1 MKRSRHLPAMAA
13 VLLSAAWAAQAQ
25 STPRYAMTVLAIP
38 AGATHSSA
46 FALDAAGNAMGSVN
60 TEITTTRTCGGD
72 FGNPSVDWL
81 FVRKCPVLNTSTQ
94 EATWPAGRG
103 ATQSPLLGASNF
115 ITVGVSSNGTK
126 VGVRGTA
133 MGHELGEWDFPNNI
147 TAAGY
152 GHNFDTA
159 LSPWRIARVSN
170 GSGDSSTTYK
180 SVVIKKGDTISNLPF
195 APSTG
200 LRFRNFIGRQWWTQV
215 RGITG
220 TGKVLVNALGDGDGS
235 GSGKYVPHLF
245 ADGRYT
251 RLNDSLAPGK
261 LMGTAVND
269 AGLVVGMRMVSP
281 VDAEVTVPVV
291 PVRWQNG
298 TPIELSGTDLRGYIP
313 EAVNASGQVLLQR
326 EIRNVAER
334 SVHEAAV
341 WLNGGLT
348 PLTLPP
354 DDGTLRRDRTGR
366 LWGVIATTMNAR
378 GDVAGCGSFPF
389 VWRDGMMH
397 DLNKLLA
404 STGLQTPNGRPLSCV
419 SAMNDQGVLLANY
432 LVSAPGKLPLT
443 YGWVR
448 LTPLP

>member
-13 VLLSAAWAAQAQ
+13 VLLSTAWAAQAQ
-25 STPRYAMTVLAIP
+25 SAPRYAMTVLTIP

-46 FALDAAGNAMGSVN
+46 FALDEAGNAMGSVN
-60 TEITTTRTCGGD
+60 TEFTTTRTCGGG

-81 FVRKCPVLNTSTQ
+81 FVRKCPVLNTSAQ
-94 EATWPAGRG
+94 EATWPAGSG

-133 MGHELGEWDFPNNI
+133 MGTELGEWDFPNNI
-147 TAAGY
+147 TASGY
-152 GHNFDTA
+152 GHSIDAA
-159 LSPWRIARVSN
+159 LSPWRIARVFN
-170 GSGDSSTTYK
+170 GSGDSSTTNK

-200 LRFRNFIGRQWWTQV
+200 LRFTSFIGRQWRTQA

-220 TGKVLVNALGDGDGS
+220 TGKVLVNAHGDGDGS
-235 GSGKYVPHLF
+235 GSSVPYLF
-245 ADGRYT
+245 ADGKYT
-251 RLNDSLAPGK
+251 KLNDSLAPGK

-269 AGLVVGMRMVSP
+269 AGLVVGMRIVTR
-281 VDAEVTVPVV
+281 VDADVTAPVV

-298 TPIELSGTDLRGYIP
+298 TPIELSGTDLRGYVP

-326 EIRNVAER
+326 EVRNVPER
-334 SVHEAAV
+334 PVHEAAV
-341 WLNGGLT
+341 WLNGALT
-348 PLTLPP
+348 PLTLPS
-354 DDGTLRRDRTGR
+354 DDGTFRRDRADR
-366 LWGVIATTMNAR
+366 LWGVIPTAMNAR

-389 VWRDGMMH
+389 VWREGVMH

-404 STGLQTPNGRPLSCV
+404 ASGLKTPNGKALSCV
-419 SAMNDQGVLLANY
+419 SAMNDQGVILANY
-432 LVSAPGKLPLT
+432 LVSAAGKLPLS